1 MPETSEMHFRDIA
14 IGELASECEEVYIS
28 EVIIGILRFCYLKR
42 MFEYGSRE
50 GGSNH

>member
-28 EVIIGILRFCYLKR
+28 EVRIGMLRFSYLKR
-42 MFEYGSRE
+42 WFEYGPRK
-50 GGSNH
+50 GASNH